1 MVSTGD
7 VITPALKQRVIRIL
21 KDPAAEWPV
30 IEREPTSTEKLYRE
44 YIAVLAAIP
53 AIASFIGMSLV
64 GITVP
69 FLGTIRTP
77 ILSGIVQAVLVYVFT
92 LAGVYVSA
100 LVVNKLAPQFESKP
114 DEMQALKLVAYAS
127 TAAWV
132 AGVLNII
139 PALGL
144 LAVLGGLYSVYLFY
158 VGLPVMMKTP
168 QPKAIPYMLVS
179 AVVIILVNFVALLL
193 AGVMTGASRT
203 F

>member
-30 IEREPTSTEKLYRE
+30 IEREPASTEKLYRE